1 MNKNKYRYLLN
12 GKVLCQLLQGNIT
25 FFISLGYNLKVFLI
39 FTEINPPEIIP
50 ENQRRRPSTIA
61 EQASLSQCYK
71 DLQGLRDYNTST
83 STAPHP
89 TAFTPATTQNQQVV
103 APAQPHQQQQQP
115 QQPQKISTPQHCWK
129 TPGAENAPPG
139 KNMILSCLWVKNFLD

>member
-1 MNKNKYRYLLN
+1 MTLVLL
-12 GKVLCQLLQGNIT
+12 
-25 FFISLGYNLKVFLI
+25 FF

-103 APAQPHQQQQQP
+103 APAQPHQQQQQQP

-139 KNMILSCLWVKNFLD
+139 KNIILSCLWVKNFSDLATLKVGAI